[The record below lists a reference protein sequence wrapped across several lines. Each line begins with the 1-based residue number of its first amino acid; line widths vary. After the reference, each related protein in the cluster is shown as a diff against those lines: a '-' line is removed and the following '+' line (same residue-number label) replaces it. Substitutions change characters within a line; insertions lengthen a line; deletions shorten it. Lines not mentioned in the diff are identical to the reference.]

1 MGGRGRGDQY
11 VKVSVEIPKKLN
23 KAQKEALNAFDECMK
38 DENYVQRKS
47 FFKNLRDKFEG
58 KQ

>member
-1 MGGRGRGDQY
+1 M
-11 VKVSVEIPKKLN
+11 EIPKKLN
-23 KAQKEALNAFDECMK
+23 KAQKEALNAFDASMK

-58 KQ
+58 K

>member
-1 MGGRGRGDQY
+1 MRKPCGSNTMKRFHPRFW
-11 VKVSVEIPKKLN
+11 N